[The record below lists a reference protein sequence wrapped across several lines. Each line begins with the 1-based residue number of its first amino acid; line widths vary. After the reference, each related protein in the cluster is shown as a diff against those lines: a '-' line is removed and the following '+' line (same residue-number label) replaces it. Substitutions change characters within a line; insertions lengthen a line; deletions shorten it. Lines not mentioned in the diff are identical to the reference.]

1 MTTTLTTTAPR
12 RGRPA
17 KTLDNTA
24 VRSWLSSYVSDRRE
38 FSQENPRA
46 DDVLVGAASLRT
58 AGDTGRGL
66 SVKRLFAVLR
76 SLDTI
81 TTAGVSE
88 VLACGKSTAEAYTR
102 AARVASTAL
111 APLVVTGNRGAGYD
125 EFSTD
130 DPYAVDF
137 PWVENSVSG
146 AGFPA
151 QFADQN

>member
-24 VRSWLSSYVSDRRE
+24 VREWLSSYGSARWE
-38 FSQENPRA
+38 FAQENPRA
-46 DDVLVGAASLRT
+46 EDVLTGAASLRT
-58 AGDTGRGL
+58 AGDTGGGL
-66 SVKRLFAVLR
+66 SSKRLFVVL
-76 SLDTI
+76 SGLDTI